1 MSQDMNEH
9 TSTDTT
15 KTNVTT
21 TENTSTTSINITSTN
36 QTNDSNN
43 EANEVSTQVNS
54 APETTTTNGSMSI
67 IAHLTEL
74 RKRLIRSLIAIGIGS
89 CVAYYFIEDIM
100 HILTGPAG
108 KLYYMQPAEAFF
120 TYIKVAVFVGFLL
133 ALPIVLY
140 QIWRFVLPAL
150 IGMERYLIS
159 VIVPI
164 SLILFMAG
172 LAFSFFFVM
181 PAGIKFL
188 MGFSTEELQPMF
200 SLKQYFDFV
209 IAFLLP
215 FGFIFEM
222 PLAIIL
228 LAKVGIINSKFLA
241 KQQRLVIFL
250 TFVIGAIISPTPDVF
265 SQSMIAIPMIL
276 LYEISYVIVRFVMKK

>member
-54 APETTTTNGSMSI
+54 TPETTTTNGSMSI

-276 LYEISYVIVRFVMKK
+276 LYEISYIIVRFVMKK

>member
-1 MSQDMNEH
+1 
-9 TSTDTT
+9 
-15 KTNVTT
+15 
-21 TENTSTTSINITSTN
+21 
-36 QTNDSNN
+36 
-43 EANEVSTQVNS
+43 
-54 APETTTTNGSMSI
+54 MSI

-164 SLILFMAG
+164 SLILFLAG

-188 MGFSTEELQPMF
+188 MGFSTEELSNLLF
-200 SLKQYFDFV
+200 YAKTIILIFV
-209 IAFLLP
+209 IVPFYCP
-215 FGFIFEM
+215 FGFY
-222 PLAIIL
+222 L
-228 LAKVGIINSKFLA
+228 
-241 KQQRLVIFL
+241 
-250 TFVIGAIISPTPDVF
+250 
-265 SQSMIAIPMIL
+265 
-276 LYEISYVIVRFVMKK
+276 

>member
-89 CVAYYFIEDIM
+89 GVAYYFIEDIM

-140 QIWRFVLPAL
+140 QIWRFILPAL

>member
-54 APETTTTNGSMSI
+54 TPETTTTNGSMSI

-140 QIWRFVLPAL
+140 QIWRFILPAL

-276 LYEISYVIVRFVMKK
+276 LYEISYIIVRFVMKK

>member
-1 MSQDMNEH
+1 MDNKES
-9 TSTDTT
+9 TS
-15 KTNVTT
+15 
-21 TENTSTTSINITSTN
+21 S
-36 QTNDSNN
+36 
-43 EANEVSTQVNS
+43 
-54 APETTTTNGSMSI
+54 TTTNTDKQENLPSTEVQPTEINDAEETTNTANMSI

-89 CVAYYFIEDIM
+89 GVAYYFIEDIM
-100 HILTGPAG
+100 RILTAPAG

-120 TYIKVAVFVGFLL
+120 TYIKVSIFVGFLI

-150 IGMERYLIS
+150 IGVERYIVS

-164 SLILFMAG
+164 SFLLFIAG
-172 LAFSFFFVM
+172 VAFSFFLVL

-188 MGFSTEELQPMF
+188 IGFSTDELQPLF
-200 SLKQYFDFV
+200 SIKQYFDFV
-209 IAFLLP
+209 ISFLLP
-215 FGFIFEM
+215 FGFIFEL
-222 PLAIIL
+222 PLAIII
-228 LAKVGIINSKFLA
+228 LAKVGIVSSKFLG

-250 TFVIGAIISPTPDVF
+250 TFVIGAVISPTPDIF

-276 LYEISYVIVRFVMKK
+276 LYEVSYVIVRFVMKK

>member
-1 MSQDMNEH
+1 MSQDLKEDISTTTSNNVENLPSNSDSNSAIA
-9 TSTDTT
+9 TSSDSSTDNTT
-15 KTNVTT
+15 N
-21 TENTSTTSINITSTN
+21 
-36 QTNDSNN
+36 
-43 EANEVSTQVNS
+43 
-54 APETTTTNGSMSI
+54 NGSMSI

-89 CVAYYFIEDIM
+89 CIAYYFIEDIM

-120 TYIKVAVFVGFLL
+120 TYIKVAVFVGFLF
-133 ALPIVLY
+133 ALPVVLY

-150 IGMERYLIS
+150 MGTERYIIS

-164 SLILFMAG
+164 SLFLFLAG

-188 MGFSTEELQPMF
+188 MGFSTDELQPMF

-209 IAFLLP
+209 ISFLLP

-222 PLAIIL
+222 PLAIVL
-228 LAKVGIINSKFLA
+228 LAKIGIVSSKFLA

-250 TFVIGAIISPTPDVF
+250 TFVIGAIVSPTPDVF

-276 LYEISYVIVRFVMKK
+276 LYEISFVIVRFVMKK

>member
-1 MSQDMNEH
+1 
-9 TSTDTT
+9 
-15 KTNVTT
+15 
-21 TENTSTTSINITSTN
+21 
-36 QTNDSNN
+36 
-43 EANEVSTQVNS
+43 
-54 APETTTTNGSMSI
+54 
-67 IAHLTEL
+67 
-74 RKRLIRSLIAIGIGS
+74 
-89 CVAYYFIEDIM
+89 
-100 HILTGPAG
+100 
-108 KLYYMQPAEAFF
+108 
-120 TYIKVAVFVGFLL
+120 
-133 ALPIVLY
+133 
-140 QIWRFVLPAL
+140 
-150 IGMERYLIS
+150 MERYLIS

-164 SLILFMAG
+164 SLILFLAG

-228 LAKVGIINSKFLA
+228 LAKVGIISSKFLA
-241 KQQRLVIFL
+241 KQQRIVIFL
-250 TFVIGAIISPTPDVF
+250 TFVVGAIISPTPDVF

-276 LYEISYVIVRFVMKK
+276 LYEISYVIVRFAMKK

>member
-1 MSQDMNEH
+1 MDNKEPTSSTSQDQ
-9 TSTDTT
+9 DTEVKPT
-15 KTNVTT
+15 PAENQELVET
-21 TENTSTTSINITSTN
+21 TETTEPTNT
-36 QTNDSNN
+36 
-43 EANEVSTQVNS
+43 AN
-54 APETTTTNGSMSI
+54 MSI

-89 CVAYYFIEDIM
+89 GVAYYFIEDIM
-100 HILTGPAG
+100 RVLTAPAG

-120 TYIKVAVFVGFLL
+120 TYIKVSIFVGFLL

-150 IGMERYLIS
+150 IGVERYIIS

-164 SLILFMAG
+164 SFLLFIG
-172 LAFSFFFVM
+172 GVAFSFFLVL

-188 MGFSTEELQPMF
+188 IGFSTNELQPLF
-200 SLKQYFDFV
+200 SIKQYFDFV

-215 FGFIFEM
+215 FGFIFEL
-222 PLAIIL
+222 PLAIII
-228 LAKVGIINSKFLA
+228 LAKVGIVSSKFLA

-250 TFVIGAIISPTPDVF
+250 TFVIGAVISPTPDIF
-265 SQSMIAIPMIL
+265 SQSMIALPMIL
-276 LYEISYVIVRFVMKK
+276 LYEISYVIVRFIMKK